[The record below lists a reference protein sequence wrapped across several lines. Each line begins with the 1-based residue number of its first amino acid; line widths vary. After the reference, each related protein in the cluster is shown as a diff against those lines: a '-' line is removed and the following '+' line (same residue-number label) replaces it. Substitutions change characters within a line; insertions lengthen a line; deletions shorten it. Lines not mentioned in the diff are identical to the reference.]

1 MSLIDLLIAPITE
14 DNIVNNIRL
23 EKKSNIPFAS
33 KLLPNSKRRK
43 NYEFKYNNKIFN
55 NILQGS
61 KKIITDHNI
70 DVKASAQLGWT
81 VDTSNELE
89 FLNFIKN
96 ASIYKLRK
104 IKPSQY
110 SGVRIG
116 NVNSEKEWTI
126 YNFTER
132 WYAPFTFYD
141 ETEKIYKYDRNNIQP
156 MIDPAL
162 FRSVFNDK
170 HSYPPIL
177 PSSLEDAEETGYEI
191 ETPAEISN
199 KLVPALKQD
208 FNFDDDE
215 KEKEKEKEEE
225 EEEKKEKGK
234 ERKGKKKLRILT
246 TPSLER
252 NNRLVR
258 TPGLVRSPSDSFH
271 VPQSEIQEIQEEEN
285 VSTQRFSRAFMSSY
299 LKSKRNKIIRK
310 ILLEYSITP
319 PGRIRDSFVDRILY
333 DDTSGIDPA
342 ACEKIKKELERQN
355 LIV

>member
-23 EKKSNIPFAS
+23 EKKSPIPFAS
-33 KLLPNSKRRK
+33 KILPNSKRRK
-43 NYEFKYNNKIFN
+43 NYQFKYNNKQFN
-55 NILQGS
+55 TILQGS
-61 KKIITDHNI
+61 KKVITDHSI
-70 DVKASAQLGWT
+70 DVKASAQLGLA

-199 KLVPALKQD
+199 KLIPALKQD

-215 KEKEKEKEEE
+215 KEKEKEKE
-225 EEEKKEKGK
+225 
-234 ERKGKKKLRILT
+234 LHILT
-246 TPSLER
+246 TPSHAR
-252 NNRLVR
+252 THSLVR
-258 TPGLVRSPSDSFH
+258 SPGLVRSPSDSFH

-285 VSTQRFSRAFMSSY
+285 VSTQRFSNAFVSGY
-299 LKSKRNKIIRK
+299 LKSKRNKLIRK
-310 ILLEYSITP
+310 ILLKGEITP
-319 PGRIRDSFVDRILY
+319 PKRIRESFVDSIF
-333 DDTSGIDPA
+333 DGTSDIDPEV
-342 ACEKIKKELERQN
+342 CEKIKKELERQN
-355 LIV
+355 LNF

>member
-1 MSLIDLLIAPITE
+1 MSIIDLLIAPVTK

-23 EKKSNIPFAS
+23 EKKSPIPFAS

-43 NYEFKYNNKIFN
+43 NYEFKYNNKQFN

-61 KKIITDHNI
+61 KKVITDHSI
-70 DVKASAQLGWT
+70 DVKASAQLGWN
-81 VDTSNELE
+81 VDASNELE

-141 ETEKIYKYDRNNIQP
+141 ETEKIYKYDRNNIQA

-215 KEKEKEKEEE
+215 KEKEKE
-225 EEEKKEKGK
+225 EEEKEEKEKEK
-234 ERKGKKKLRILT
+234 ELHILT
-246 TPSLER
+246 TPSHVR
-252 NNRLVR
+252 THSLVR
-258 TPGLVRSPSDSFH
+258 SPGLVRSPSDSFH

-285 VSTQRFSRAFMSSY
+285 VSTQRFSNAFVSDY
-299 LKSKRNKIIRK
+299 LKSKRNKLIRK
-310 ILLEYSITP
+310 ILLKGEITP
-319 PGRIRDSFVDRILY
+319 PKRIRESFVDSIF
-333 DDTSGIDPA
+333 DGTSDIDPKV
-342 ACEKIKKELERQN
+342 CEKIKKELIRQN
-355 LIV
+355 LNV

>member
-1 MSLIDLLIAPITE
+1 MSIIDLLIAPVTK

-23 EKKSNIPFAS
+23 EKKSPIPFAS

-43 NYEFKYNNKIFN
+43 NFEFKYNNKQFN

-61 KKIITDHNI
+61 KKIITDHSI
-70 DVKASAQLGWT
+70 DVKASAQLGWA

-116 NVNSEKEWTI
+116 NVNSDKDWTI
-126 YNFTER
+126 YNFSER

-177 PSSLEDAEETGYEI
+177 PSSLEDAQETGYEI

-215 KEKEKEKEEE
+215 KEKEKE
-225 EEEKKEKGK
+225 EEEKEEKEEKEKKK
-234 ERKGKKKLRILT
+234 ELHILT
-246 TPSLER
+246 TPSHVR
-252 NNRLVR
+252 NNRIVR
-258 TPGLVRSPSDSFH
+258 TPGIVRSPSDSFH

-285 VSTQRFSRAFMSSY
+285 VTTQRFSRAFMSSY
-299 LKSKRNKIIRK
+299 LKSKRNKLIRN
-310 ILLEYSITP
+310 ILLDNEITP
-319 PGRIRDSFVDRILY
+319 PKRIRESFVDSIF
-333 DDTSGIDPA
+333 DGTSDVDPDVA
-342 ACEKIKKELERQN
+342 EKIKKELERQN

>member
-1 MSLIDLLIAPITE
+1 MSIIDLLIAPITE

-23 EKKSNIPFAS
+23 EKKSNIPFAN

-43 NYEFKYNNKIFN
+43 NYEFKYNNKQFN

-61 KKIITDHNI
+61 KKIITDHSI
-70 DVKASAQLGWT
+70 DVKASASAQIGLD

-96 ASIYKLRK
+96 ASIFKLRK

-116 NVNSEKEWTI
+116 NVNSEKDWTI

-132 WYAPFTFYD
+132 WYAPFTFFD
-141 ETEKIYKYDRNNIQP
+141 ENEKIYRYDKSNIQP

-177 PSSLEDAEETGYEI
+177 PSSLEDAQETGYEI
-191 ETPAEISN
+191 KTPGEISN
-199 KLVPALKQD
+199 KLVPTLKQN

-215 KEKEKEKEEE
+215 EKEEKEKE
-225 EEEKKEKGK
+225 
-234 ERKGKKKLRILT
+234 LHILT
-246 TPSLER
+246 TPSH
-252 NNRLVR
+252 VR
-258 TPGLVRSPSDSFH
+258 TPGIVRSPSDSFH
-271 VPQSEIQEIQEEEN
+271 VPQSEIQEIQEEN
-285 VSTQRFSRAFMSSY
+285 VSTQRSHKAFVSGY
-299 LKSKRNKIIRK
+299 KKSKRNNLIRN
-310 ILLEYSITP
+310 ILIENGITP
-319 PGRIRDSFVDRILY
+319 PTRIREKFVNSIY
-333 DDTSGIDPA
+333 DKTIDINPDVA
-342 ACEKIKKELERQN
+342 EIIIKELEKQHLN
-355 LIV
+355 V

>member
-1 MSLIDLLIAPITE
+1 MSIIDLLIAPVTD

-23 EKKSNIPFAS
+23 EKKSPIPFAS

-43 NYEFKYNNKIFN
+43 NYEFKYNNKQFN
-55 NILQGS
+55 TILQGS
-61 KKIITDHNI
+61 KKVVTDHNI
-70 DVKASAQLGWT
+70 DVKASAQLGWA

-141 ETEKIYKYDRNNIQP
+141 ETEKIYRYDRNNIQA

-177 PSSLEDAEETGYEI
+177 PSSLEGAEETGYEI
-191 ETPAEISN
+191 ETPGEISN
-199 KLVPALKQD
+199 KLVPALKQN

-215 KEKEKEKEEE
+215 KEKEEKEEE
-225 EEEKKEKGK
+225 EEKEEKEKEK
-234 ERKGKKKLRILT
+234 ELHILT
-246 TPSLER
+246 TPSHAR
-252 NNRLVR
+252 NNRIVR
-258 TPGLVRSPSDSFH
+258 TPGIVRSPSESFQI
-271 VPQSEIQEIQEEEN
+271 PQSEIEEIHEEEN
-285 VSTQRFSRAFMSSY
+285 VSTQRFSKAFVSGY
-299 LKSKRNKIIRK
+299 LKSKRNKIIRN

-319 PGRIRDSFVDRILY
+319 PKRIRDTYVDSIF
-333 DDTSGIDPA
+333 DGTSNVDPA
-342 ACEKIKKELERQN
+342 ACEKIKKELKRQN
-355 LIV
+355 LNF

>member
-1 MSLIDLLIAPITE
+1 MSIIDLLIAPITE

-23 EKKSNIPFAS
+23 QKKSNIPFTN

-43 NYEFKYNNKIFN
+43 NFEFKYNNKQFN

-61 KKIITDHNI
+61 KKIITDHNV
-70 DVKASAQLGWT
+70 DVKASASAQIGLD

-96 ASIYKLRK
+96 ASIFKLRK

-116 NVNSEKEWTI
+116 NVNSEKDWTI

-132 WYAPFTFYD
+132 WYAPFTFFD
-141 ETEKIYKYDRNNIQP
+141 ENEKIYRYDKSNIQP

-177 PSSLEDAEETGYEI
+177 PSSLEDAQETGYEI
-191 ETPAEISN
+191 KTPGEISN
-199 KLVPALKQD
+199 KLVPTLKQN
-208 FNFDDDE
+208 FNFDDEEE
-215 KEKEKEKEEE
+215 KEKEMH
-225 EEEKKEKGK
+225 
-234 ERKGKKKLRILT
+234 ILT
-246 TPSLER
+246 SPSH
-252 NNRLVR
+252 VR
-258 TPGLVRSPSDSFH
+258 TPGIVRSPSDSFH

-285 VSTQRFSRAFMSSY
+285 VSTQRSHKAFVSGY
-299 LKSKRNKIIRK
+299 LKSKRNNLIRN
-310 ILLEYSITP
+310 ILLNNGITP
-319 PGRIRDSFVDRILY
+319 PSRIREKFVNSIY
-333 DDTSGIDPA
+333 DKTSGINPDVA
-342 ACEKIKKELERQN
+342 EIIIKE
-355 LIV
+355 

>member
-1 MSLIDLLIAPITE
+1 MSIIDLLIAPITE

-23 EKKSNIPFAS
+23 QKKSNIPFTN

-43 NYEFKYNNKIFN
+43 NYEFKYNNKQFN

-61 KKIITDHNI
+61 KKIITDHSV
-70 DVKASAQLGWT
+70 DVKASASAQIGLD

-116 NVNSEKEWTI
+116 NVNSEKDWTI

-132 WYAPFTFYD
+132 WYAPFTFFD
-141 ETEKIYKYDRNNIQP
+141 ETEKIYRYDKSNIQP

-177 PSSLEDAEETGYEI
+177 PSSLEDAQETGYEI
-191 ETPAEISN
+191 KTPGEISN
-199 KLVPALKQD
+199 KLVPTLKQD
-208 FNFDDDE
+208 FNFDD
-215 KEKEKEKEEE
+215 EE
-225 EEEKKEKGK
+225 EEEKEEKGK
-234 ERKGKKKLRILT
+234 ELHILT
-246 TPSLER
+246 TPSHAR
-252 NNRLVR
+252 THGLVR
-258 TPGLVRSPSDSFH
+258 TPGIVRNPSDSFHVPQSEIH

-285 VSTQRFSRAFMSSY
+285 VSTQRSHKAFVSGY
-299 LKSKRNKIIRK
+299 LKSKRNNLIRA
-310 ILLEYSITP
+310 ILIENGITP
-319 PGRIRDSFVDRILY
+319 PSRIRESFVNSIY
-333 DDTSGIDPA
+333 DKTSDIGPKV
-342 ACEKIKKELERQN
+342 CEIIIKELERAKLN
-355 LIV
+355 V

>member
-23 EKKSNIPFAS
+23 EKKSPIPFAS

-43 NYEFKYNNKIFN
+43 NYEFKYNNKQFN

-61 KKIITDHNI
+61 KKIITDHSV
-70 DVKASAQLGWT
+70 DVKASASAQLGLS

-96 ASIYKLRK
+96 ASIFKLRK

-116 NVNSEKEWTI
+116 NVNSEKDWTI
-126 YNFTER
+126 YNFSER
-132 WYAPFTFYD
+132 WYAPFTFFD
-141 ETEKIYKYDRNNIQP
+141 ENEKIYRYDKSNIQP

-177 PSSLEDAEETGYEI
+177 PSSLEDAQETGYEI

-199 KLVPALKQD
+199 KLVPTLKQN
-208 FNFDDDE
+208 FNFDDEDEEE
-215 KEKEKEKEEE
+215 KEKE
-225 EEEKKEKGK
+225 
-234 ERKGKKKLRILT
+234 LHILT
-246 TPSLER
+246 TPSHA
-252 NNRLVR
+252 R
-258 TPGLVRSPSDSFH
+258 TPGIVRSPSESFQI
-271 VPQSEIQEIQEEEN
+271 PQSENEEIQEEEN
-285 VSTQRFSRAFMSSY
+285 VSTQRSHKAFVSGY
-299 LKSKRNKIIRK
+299 KKSKRNNLIRE
-310 ILLEYSITP
+310 ILLKNGITP
-319 PGRIRDSFVDRILY
+319 PSRIRETFVNSIFDK
-333 DDTSGIDPA
+333 TSGIKPDVA
-342 ACEKIKKELERQN
+342 EKIIKEIEKQHLN
-355 LIV
+355 V

>member
-1 MSLIDLLIAPITE
+1 MSIIDLLIAPITE

-23 EKKSNIPFAS
+23 QKKSNIPFTN

-43 NYEFKYNNKIFN
+43 NFEFKYNNKQFN

-61 KKIITDHNI
+61 KKIITDHSV
-70 DVKASAQLGWT
+70 DVKASASAQLGLD

-96 ASIYKLRK
+96 ASIFKLRK

-116 NVNSEKEWTI
+116 NVNSEKDWTI

-132 WYAPFTFYD
+132 WYAPFTFFD
-141 ETEKIYKYDRNNIQP
+141 ENEKIYRYDKSNIQP

-177 PSSLEDAEETGYEI
+177 PSSLEDAQETGYEI
-191 ETPAEISN
+191 KTPGEISN
-199 KLVPALKQD
+199 KLVPTLKQD
-208 FNFDDDE
+208 FNFDDEEEKEE
-215 KEKEKEKEEE
+215 KEKEMH
-225 EEEKKEKGK
+225 
-234 ERKGKKKLRILT
+234 ILT
-246 TPSLER
+246 SPSH
-252 NNRLVR
+252 VR
-258 TPGLVRSPSDSFH
+258 TPGIVRSPSDSFH

-285 VSTQRFSRAFMSSY
+285 VSTQRSHKAFVSGY
-299 LKSKRNKIIRK
+299 LKSKRNNLIRA
-310 ILLEYSITP
+310 ILIENGITP
-319 PGRIRDSFVDRILY
+319 PTRIREKFVNSIY
-333 DDTSGIDPA
+333 DKTIDINPDVA
-342 ACEKIKKELERQN
+342 EKIIKELERAKLN
-355 LIV
+355 V